1 MSFAGFR
8 KCIQY
13 WGTYILNKRK
23 EGKKPTRGKKEKK
36 TGGFFYFIFSAI
48 SWGLITQACRML
60 IDILLSNMLHRTHF
74 FSTRRYKIH

>member
-36 TGGFFYFIFSAI
+36 TGGFFLFYFF
-48 SWGLITQACRML
+48 C
-60 IDILLSNMLHRTHF
+60 HF
-74 FSTRRYKIH
+74 LGFDNAGMSHVN